1 MTVFFFIYLLAGP
14 VKSLG
19 EAIALS
25 LEANEMVLASL
36 DKKDARIEKT
46 DDRSAIR
53 EQEMIDNELPFEN
66 GRVVTFY

>member
-1 MTVFFFIYLLAGP
+1 
-14 VKSLG
+14 
-19 EAIALS
+19 
-25 LEANEMVLASL
+25 MVLASL